1 VAGDP
6 DAPLSN
12 PLAGLTTE
20 QLQKLAERSRME
32 ITPQIRTEAQKELAR
47 RVFFNYCQLKYPSH
61 YTDDRVY
68 LADVCH
74 RIQAFVEQNEKRFLV
89 INTPPRHS
97 KSFTGT
103 NLVEWYF
110 GREPHPR

>member
-1 VAGDP
+1 
-6 DAPLSN
+6 
-12 PLAGLTTE
+12 
-20 QLQKLAERSRME
+20 ME